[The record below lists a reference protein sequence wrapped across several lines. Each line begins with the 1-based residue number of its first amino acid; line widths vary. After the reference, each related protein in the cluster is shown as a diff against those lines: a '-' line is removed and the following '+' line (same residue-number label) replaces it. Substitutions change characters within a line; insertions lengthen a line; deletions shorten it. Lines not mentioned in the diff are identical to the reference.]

1 MLIKFADDTKL
12 GDVANIR
19 EDRALIQEDIR
30 RLELQAGKVQM
41 NCWTY
46 VIQVPRTRDED
57 VGRGERP
64 AKKESGN
71 WGDLG
76 WGGGHGAH
84 ITLFTR
90 WFPQRGR
97 GQWLEEG
104 RAQMSQNCP
113 KVAGNAKT

>member
-19 EDRALIQEDIR
+19 EDRALIQEDVG

-46 VIQVPRTRDED
+46 VIQAPRTRDED

-76 WGGGHGAH
+76 WGGGHGGAH

-90 WFPQRGR
+90 
-97 GQWLEEG
+97 
-104 RAQMSQNCP
+104 
-113 KVAGNAKT
+113 